1 MGIQDHLTC
10 LLRNLYIGQ
19 EAIVRNGHGK
29 ADWLKTGKGDN
40 KAVYCHPDYLT
51 YMQTTSSEMWGW
63 MNNKLEPRLP
73 REMSQ
78 SQICR

>member
-1 MGIQDHLTC
+1 MGFPGGSGGKESTCHAGEHRGIFRAVKIEMGLPDHLTC

-51 YMQTTSSEMWGW
+51 YM
-63 MNNKLEPRLP
+63 
-73 REMSQ
+73 
-78 SQICR
+78 